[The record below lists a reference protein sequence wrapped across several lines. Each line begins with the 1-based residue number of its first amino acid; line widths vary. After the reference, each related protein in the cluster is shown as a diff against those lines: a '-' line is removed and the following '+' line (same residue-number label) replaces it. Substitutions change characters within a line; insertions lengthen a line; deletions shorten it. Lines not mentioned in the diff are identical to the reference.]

1 MIDERSFAA
10 WARDLQARRPTNRV
24 DTRDAAD
31 RRFISFALGEGL
43 AIVTTPSGEVPPADA
58 PYILGVRLT
67 PAGEKLVARFAGARI
82 TWELEDDAPGM
93 S

>member
-10 WARDLQARRPTNRV
+10 WARDLQGRRPTNRV

-31 RRFISFALGEGL
+31 RQFISFALGEGL
-43 AIVTTPSGEVPPADA
+43 AIVTTPSGDVPPADA

-67 PAGEKLVARFAGARI
+67 AAGEKLVARFAGARV
-82 TWELEDDAPGM
+82 TWDGEDDAP
-93 S
+93 SVS